1 MLRLRQNADPI
12 WVPLTNG
19 ARLKCRA
26 ATTLLVFAARNR
38 AAADVVALGEAG
50 EIVTK
55 AGGRIVGLPD
65 PDDEAGMEAAHRSL
79 FVVALAEMAAL
90 DWEGIGDDDGTPLSF
105 EPQYLA
111 LLMQQPGAADAF
123 YSGYLRAINEA
134 QEEGNA

>member
-1 MLRLRQNADPI
+1 MLKLRQSADPI

-26 ATTLLVFAARNR
+26 ATALLVFAARNR

-65 PDDEAGMEAAHRSL
+65 PSDAPGMEAAHRSL

-90 DWEGIGDDDGTPLSF
+90 DWEGIGDDDGTPLPF
-105 EPQYLA
+105 EPRYLA
-111 LLMQQPGAADAF
+111 LLMQQPDAADAF
-123 YSGYLRAINEA
+123 YRGYLHAINEA